1 MKKILSI
8 LLVIVMAF
16 SMAACADNDV
26 QSRSEQDKQKM
37 EYTTDVNAT
46 TLTIMGTNH
55 ETVVFDAA
63 DLENMGTIT
72 VTYSGRNKV
81 VQNARQFESFT
92 GVPLDTVF
100 NEAGFSVENAT
111 MKVICSDGYTR
122 EYDVEDLFGLYAFA
136 DNESDDKTEVVPII
150 AIVDASENSEYPAP
164 FRLVYGQED
173 YDTYTNETQDYNT
186 QGWASYIQCIQVS
199 YE

>member
-1 MKKILSI
+1 MKKILSV

-26 QSRSEQDKQKM
+26 QSGDEQDNRQM

-46 TLTIMGTNH
+46 TLTIMGTNN
-55 ETVVFDAA
+55 ETVVFDAS

-81 VQNARQFESFT
+81 VQNARQFETFT
-92 GVPLDTVF
+92 GVPLETVF
-100 NEAGFSVENAT
+100 DEAGFPVENAT

-122 EYDVEDLFGLYAFA
+122 EYDVEDLFGLYAFT

-150 AIVDASENSEYPAP
+150 AIVDAGEDSEYPAP